1 MVKLWG
7 RKTSIN
13 VQKVMW
19 TLAEAG
25 VPYERIDAGGTF
37 GRVDTPEFQAMNP
50 NKLVPVLDDGGFLL
64 WESNA
69 IVRYLSRK
77 YGPGTLAPADPQAYA
92 CADQWMEWA
101 STGLYGDIISTVFW
115 GLIRTPAAERNNE
128 AVRASVKRAGER
140 LGILDAHLAGRPYI
154 LGEALTMADIAV
166 GILMYRYFSLPIERP
181 RLANVTAWYERLKT
195 RPHYQANAMVDYSSL
210 KVAGA

>member
-1 MVKLWG
+1 MIKLWG

-25 VPYERIDAGGTF
+25 EPYERIDAGGTF

-50 NKLVPVLDDGGFLL
+50 NKLVPVLDDGGFHL

-69 IVRYLSRK
+69 IVRYLCSK
-77 YGPGTLAPADPQAYA
+77 YGAGTLAPADLQQRA

-101 STGLYGDIISTVFW
+101 STSLYPDIISVVFW
-115 GLIRTPAAERNNE
+115 GLIRTPAAERNTE
-128 AVRASVKRAGER
+128 AIRASVKRAGER
-140 LGILDAHLAGRPYI
+140 LGVLDGHLAGRPYI
-154 LGEALTMADIAV
+154 LGDQLTMADIGA
-166 GILMYRYFSLPIERP
+166 GILMYRYYSLAIERP
-181 RLANVTAWYERLKT
+181 KLPNVTAWYERLKA